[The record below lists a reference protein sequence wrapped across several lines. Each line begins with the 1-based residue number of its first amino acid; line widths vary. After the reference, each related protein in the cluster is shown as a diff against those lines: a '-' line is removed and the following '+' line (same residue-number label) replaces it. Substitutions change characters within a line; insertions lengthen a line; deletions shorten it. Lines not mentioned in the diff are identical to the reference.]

1 MMATY
6 RCNQLYK
13 VGLFGTYTVY
23 LIVPFYIIHIF
34 NHFYKMYIDVTKWL
48 KKWWLPLQEK
58 KRTTNA
64 RVAASYGKSISC
76 IFILCGTRLTRQC
89 RNVQA
94 TGSTLGP
101 LKQTLQWLLSLWT
114 TRLSVAEIGP
124 TSPLGIDGLGSTTF
138 KMLQKMINLLFYGA
152 GRWVIHFNC
161 T

>member
-1 MMATY
+1 MQTTSQVWFIWY
-6 RCNQLYK
+6 IYCVSYCTILY
-13 VGLFGTYTVY
+13 YT
-23 LIVPFYIIHIF
+23 HILPLL
-34 NHFYKMYIDVTKWL
+34 KDVNVAKWL
-48 KKWWLPLQEK
+48 KKWWLPQQEQK
-58 KRTTNA
+58 LTTNA

-101 LKQTLQWLLSLWT
+101 LQQTLQWLLSLWT
-114 TRLSVAEIGP
+114 TRLSVADIGP
-124 TSPLGIDGLGSTTF
+124 TTPLGIDGLGSTTF